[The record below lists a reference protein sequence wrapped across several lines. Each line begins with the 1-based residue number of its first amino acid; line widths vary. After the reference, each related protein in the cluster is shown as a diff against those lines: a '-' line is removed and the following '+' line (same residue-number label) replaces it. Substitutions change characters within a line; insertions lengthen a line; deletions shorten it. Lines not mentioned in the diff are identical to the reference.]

1 MMHAALIIFTVTTI
15 TWSLWVRRLTWQ
27 CKMEV
32 AATLNL
38 VLQGGAVIL
47 MSPWASEVI
56 GLRLYGLTGQYNLED
71 LLGHDLYVIAAS
83 SVVYHLILRLDQRQM
98 IIRFKTHVEMPA
110 TICLPLMYATFT
122 AGAGT
127 EIYRRDFFRV
137 PCDFWLTAYWFI
149 MCGTIVYLLAYSV
162 LALVPML
169 HAHARLA
176 RLYLA
181 ASGAGIG
188 ACISRLI
195 TSVLP
200 DRLQDTFTA
209 SIIVWF
215 LSCLCG
221 AGFALISGHSWL
233 ERQRQLTGAAP

>member
-1 MMHAALIIFTVTTI
+1 MMHAALIIFTITTI
-15 TWSLWVRRLTWQ
+15 GWSLWVRRLTWQ

-38 VLQGGAVIL
+38 VLQAGAVVL

-56 GLRLYGLTGQYNLED
+56 GLRLYSLTGQHNLED
-71 LLGHDLYVIAAS
+71 LLGHDMYVVAAS

-98 IIRFKTHVEMPA
+98 IIRFKTHVELPA
-110 TICLPLMYATFT
+110 TVCLPLMYATFT

-137 PCDFWLTAYWFI
+137 PCDFWLASYWFI
-149 MCGTIVYLLAYSV
+149 MCGTIIYLLAYSV

-195 TSVLP
+195 TAVLP

-215 LSCLCG
+215 LACLCG

-233 ERQRQLTGAAP
+233 QRQRALIGAAP